1 MGPLGRRPFEKL
13 RWDFA
18 FERKASR
25 LCETNP
31 GGTGT
36 EMVKSNRQGGYEGLY
51 IVCASIWTSPMS
63 CLCSKNLQKKHF
75 NDLVGGRMKGISE
88 VFSNKEE
95 STFLRAE
102 TT

>member
-36 EMVKSNRQGGYEGLY
+36 EMVKSNRQGDEYEGLY
-51 IVCASIWTSPMS
+51 NVCA
-63 CLCSKNLQKKHF
+63 
-75 NDLVGGRMKGISE
+75 
-88 VFSNKEE
+88 
-95 STFLRAE
+95 
-102 TT
+102 

>member
-75 NDLVGGRMKGISE
+75 NDLVGGWMGGISK

-95 STFLRAE
+95 FTFLRAE

>member
-51 IVCASIWTSPMS
+51 MYVHQFGPRPCHVCVPKI
-63 CLCSKNLQKKHF
+63 CKKHF
-75 NDLVGGRMKGISE
+75 NDLVGGWMGGISK

-95 STFLRAE
+95 FTFLRAE

>member
-95 STFLRAE
+95 FTFLRAE

>member
-36 EMVKSNRQGGYEGLY
+36 EMVKSNRQGDYEGLY
-51 IVCASIWTSPMS
+51 NVCAYIWTSPIS
-63 CLCSKNLQKKHF
+63 CLWVANKFQKSAKKH
-75 NDLVGGRMKGISE
+75 LVGGWVVGDI
-88 VFSNKEE
+88 
-95 STFLRAE
+95 
-102 TT
+102 

>member
-36 EMVKSNRQGGYEGLY
+36 EMVKSNRQGDEYEGLY
-51 IVCASIWTSPMS
+51 VQCISI
-63 CLCSKNLQKKHF
+63 NLDLAHF
-75 NDLVGGRMKGISE
+75 LYVGR
-88 VFSNKEE
+88 
-95 STFLRAE
+95 
-102 TT
+102 